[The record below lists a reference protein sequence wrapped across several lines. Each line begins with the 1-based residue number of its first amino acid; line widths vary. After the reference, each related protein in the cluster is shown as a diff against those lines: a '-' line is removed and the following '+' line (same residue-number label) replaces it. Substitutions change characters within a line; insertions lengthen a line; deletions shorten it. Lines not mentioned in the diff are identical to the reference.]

1 LKVCYT
7 AAIML
12 VDGKAIAADIL
23 ANVAEKVAARPFC
36 APRLSAITCAPNFET
51 RKYLEMKKKKA
62 AAVGIVLSVVE
73 LPADVSTEEAVA
85 CITQVV
91 TQSDGVVVQLPFP
104 LSVDRNKLIL
114 AVPVEKDPDGF
125 RYGEEG
131 RACFS
136 PVVGA
141 IDEISKRY
149 GVVWDGKRVV
159 VLGEGV
165 LVGRPTAAYA
175 RERGARVT
183 VLTKETYD
191 SIKLQQ
197 ADIIVSGI
205 GQPHFIKPEM
215 VREGVVIFDAGTSED
230 GGVLAGDVDPEVG
243 SKASLLTPVP
253 GGIGPITIA
262 YLLRNLVLLS
272 MGR

>member
-1 LKVCYT
+1 
-7 AAIML
+7 ML

-23 ANVAEKVAARPFC
+23 AEVAALTAARPKG

-51 RKYLEMKKKKA
+51 RKYLEMKKAKA

-73 LPADVSTEEAVA
+73 LPADVSTAEAVA
-85 CITQVV
+85 CIMRVATQF
-91 TQSDGVVVQLPFP
+91 DGVVVQLPFP
-104 LSVDRNKLIL
+104 PHIDRTALIA

-125 RYGEEG
+125 RYGEVSG
-131 RACFS
+131 ACFS

-149 GVVWDGKRVV
+149 EVGWKGKQVV

-165 LVGRPTAAYA
+165 LVGRPAAAYA
-175 RERGARVT
+175 LEQGAEVT

-191 SIKLQQ
+191 ESKLRP

-215 VREGVVIFDAGTSED
+215 IKEGVVIFDAGTSEE
-230 GGVLAGDVDPEVG
+230 GGVLVGDVDPTVG

-253 GGIGPITIA
+253 GGIGPITIS
-262 YLLRNLVLLS
+262 YLLRNLVSLTFQDK
-272 MGR
+272 